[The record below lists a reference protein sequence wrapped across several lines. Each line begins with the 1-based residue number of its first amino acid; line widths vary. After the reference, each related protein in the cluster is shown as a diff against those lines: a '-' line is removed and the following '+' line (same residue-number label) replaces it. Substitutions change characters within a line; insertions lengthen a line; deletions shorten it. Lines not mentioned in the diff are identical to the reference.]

1 MRWNLNWERYNE
13 GGKVE
18 TTNKNNAHEQIDK
31 AIIESETFIPIN
43 KVKDLVNKTGISK
56 YEAASILQLMPIK
69 QGVASDSITYDE
81 MSQFREIKQIMAEM
95 VSNGSINN
103 IINNITSQQQP
114 NVPEVKANVPKPN
127 PMVQGF
133 NTGGVAKPKY
143 PAFNMSP
150 NNTPGGKTVP
160 NKTIPSVKPTQNLG
174 LNPNEAKLAAIEDKF
189 RPKKTTPI
197 GVPNPKNNQMNKLV

>member
-43 KVKDLVNKTGISK
+43 KVKDLVNKTGISD

-114 NVPEVKANVPKPN
+114 NVPKPN

-150 NNTPGGKTVP
+150 NNAPGGKMVP